1 MTSPIIAAVQ
11 DTITQLRTIVGEAH
25 VLVGEDISNRWDGYP
40 LGEPMQALCIVR
52 PASTAEV
59 SSVLAYCN
67 ETGLKVVP
75 QGGRTG
81 MAGGART
88 DIGEVALSL
97 ERLRAIGEVDLTAG
111 TICVEAGAPLQS
123 VQEAARAAGLSY
135 PIDLGARGSA
145 TIGGTIS
152 TNAGGNSVFRFG
164 MTREQVLGLEVV
176 LADGTI
182 LSSMNRL
189 IKNNTGYDLKQLFI
203 GAEGTL
209 GVVTR
214 AVLRLRPDPGE
225 RATAFVG
232 LHRFEDVLAFMVLAS
247 ASADGALTSFEV
259 MWQSFLDRILGQASH
274 TPPLSETFPFYV
286 LVEIV
291 SHNSAALIET
301 VLQRA
306 WDQGIIADA
315 ALAQSNAQ
323 TSAFWAIRDDIDA
336 LIAALKPVFLYDIS
350 LPQVSME
357 AYVHR
362 LHERLSL
369 IWEHVE
375 LVVFGHI
382 ADGNLHLF
390 VSTGDAGDHKAVD
403 AIVYDLLRPLSGS
416 VSAEHG
422 IGLEKRNYLEVSRS
436 SDELATMKRLKS
448 ALDPNGILNPGK
460 IFS

>member
-1 MTSPIIAAVQ
+1 MTGPSDAAAQ
-11 DTITQLRTIVGEAH
+11 DTVTRLRAIVGESH
-25 VLVGEDISNRWDGYP
+25 VLVGDDISNRWDGYP

-67 ETGLKVVP
+67 DVGLKVVP

-88 DIGEVALSL
+88 GNGDVALSL
-97 ERLRAIGEVDLTAG
+97 ERLSAISEVDRTAG
-111 TICVEAGAPLQS
+111 AVCVEAGVPLQS
-123 VQEAARAAGLSY
+123 LQDAARAAGLFY
-135 PIDLGARGSA
+135 PVDLGARGSA
-145 TIGGTIS
+145 TVGGTIS

-176 LADGTI
+176 LADGTV

-209 GVVTR
+209 GIITR
-214 AVLRLRPDPGE
+214 AVLRVRPDPGE

-232 LHRFEDVLAFMVLAS
+232 LRRFEDVLALMVLAS
-247 ASADGALTSFEV
+247 ALADGALTSFEV
-259 MWQSFLDRILGQASH
+259 MWQSFLDRILGEANH
-274 TPPLSETFPFYV
+274 IPPLAETFPFYV

-291 SHNSAALIET
+291 SHNSAALLEE
-301 VLQRA
+301 VLHGA
-306 WDQGIIADA
+306 WERGIVADA

-323 TSAFWAIRDDIDA
+323 ASAFWAIRDDIDA
-336 LIAALKPVFLYDIS
+336 LIAALKPVFLYDVS

-357 AYVHR
+357 SYVNA
-362 LHERLSL
+362 LHQRLSTR
-369 IWEHVE
+369 WEHVE

-390 VSTGDAGDHKAVD
+390 VSTGDASDHKAVD
-403 AIVYDLLRPLSGS
+403 ALVYDLLRPLSGS
-416 VSAEHG
+416 IPPSMASVWRSETTWM
-422 IGLEKRNYLEVSRS
+422 SRAPPMNS
-436 SDELATMKRLKS
+436 RQ
-448 ALDPNGILNPGK
+448 
-460 IFS
+460 